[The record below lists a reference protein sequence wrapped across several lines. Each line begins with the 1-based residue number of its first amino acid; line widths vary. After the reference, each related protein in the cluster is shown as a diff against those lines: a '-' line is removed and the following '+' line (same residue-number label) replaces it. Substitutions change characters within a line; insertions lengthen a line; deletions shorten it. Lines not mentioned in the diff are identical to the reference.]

1 MEGRRALWL
10 ALLASTIV
18 AASVI
23 NGNAAMADGGAGQP
37 STPAAGGSGPDTN
50 MLCVSKCGT
59 CPTVCSS
66 SPPPPSSSSSEGGI
80 VQPGTPSGGGG
91 GYGSSSSPSPPSSS
105 RSTSPPAGQQGK
117 GDGHPS
123 NYYYFFTAGSGRQ
136 SRPSG
141 YALVSFMVLAS
152 LAAGF
157 Q

>member
-66 SPPPPSSSSSEGGI
+66 SPPPPSSEGGI

-91 GYGSSSSPSPPSSS
+91 GGYGSSSSP
-105 RSTSPPAGQQGK
+105 RSTSPPAGQQSK

-136 SRPSG
+136 ARPSG
-141 YALVSFMVLAS
+141 YALVSFMVLAAS
-152 LAAGF
+152 LAVGF